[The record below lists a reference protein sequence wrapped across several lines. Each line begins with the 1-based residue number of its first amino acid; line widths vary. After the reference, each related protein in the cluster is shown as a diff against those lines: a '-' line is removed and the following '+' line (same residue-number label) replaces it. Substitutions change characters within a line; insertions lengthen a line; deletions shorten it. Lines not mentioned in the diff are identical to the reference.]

1 MKRLLLIAFL
11 FASGCAT
18 TYTCIP
24 NHPKEYDLKGAIYD
38 LATANGI
45 LPDSIQY
52 CVIDTEDI
60 YAVVY
65 GRLIKTSA
73 FFLDSLTEEFLYCTV
88 AHELAH
94 IILGHMPEDESP
106 KIELEAD
113 LLAIKVL
120 EKYGMD
126 GAKEKYKKMLWWLHV
141 YHLDKYIK
149 ETATHPSLYTRL
161 ANLKKSLPQTP

>member
-24 NHPKEYDLKGAIYD
+24 NHPKEYALKGAIHD

-60 YAVVY
+60 YILVY
-65 GRLIKTSA
+65 DRLIKTSA
-73 FFLDSLTEEFLYCTV
+73 FFLDSLTDEFLYCSV
-88 AHELAH
+88 AHEIAH
-94 IILGHMPEDESP
+94 IILGHMPGDESP
-106 KIELEAD
+106 EIELEAD

-120 EKYGMD
+120 EKYGMEN
-126 GAKEKYKKMLWWLHV
+126 AKERYLISIEWVHV
-141 YHLDKYIK
+141 VYIK
-149 ETATHPSLYTRL
+149 EPEVETDTHPALSVRIKNIKENSL
-161 ANLKKSLPQTP
+161 